1 MPKRKLAAL
10 FLMATSVLTLAL
22 CGTSAAASKDPI
34 VLQIGYENHPGEP
47 VDLAINHWKKLVD
60 ERGDGSLRIEVFPS
74 SQLGSKSDLTDMMLA
89 GDAVCTLLD
98 GTIYADRGVPDC
110 GILYGPYLFSEW
122 DECWNLFKSEWW
134 AEQKRLVSKTGVT
147 VLADNWMYGD
157 RHTLTTRPVNSL
169 TDLQGMKIRVPSNTI
184 QLKSWMVL
192 GAAPTPM
199 PLGDVYTS
207 LQQGVI
213 DGVEN
218 PLPVLYN
225 GRFHEVAK
233 YLLLDGHIKNVT
245 NWCVGTLFFE
255 SLTPEQQELLVSTG
269 MEAGLYNN
277 RLFMETEAEV
287 LEKLKADGVTVVEP
301 SEALLND
308 LVQASQAFYQ
318 LPEFTSRWSKG
329 LYETVKQNMK

>member
-1 MPKRKLAAL
+1 MRQKAFTLLYGIFALMLTVGGSSLAASQE
-10 FLMATSVLTLAL
+10 A
-22 CGTSAAASKDPI
+22 I

-47 VDLAINHWKKLVD
+47 VDLAINHWKDLVE

-74 SQLGSKSDLTDMMLA
+74 SQLGSKSDLTDMMVA

-134 AEQKRLVSKTGVT
+134 AEQKRRVSKTGVT

-157 RHTLTTRPVNSL
+157 RHTLTTRPVNSIA
-169 TDLQGMKIRVPSNTI
+169 DLQGMKIRVPSNTI
-184 QLKSWMVL
+184 QLRSWMVL

-233 YLLLDGHIKNVT
+233 YLLLDGHIKNIT
-245 NWCVGTLFFE
+245 NWCVGTSFFE
-255 SLTPEQQELLVSTG
+255 SLTPEQQDLLVSTG
-269 MEAGLYNN
+269 LEAGLFNN
-277 RLFMETEAEV
+277 KLFMETEAEV
-287 LEKLKADGVTVVEP
+287 LEKLKAEGVTVVEP
-301 SEALLND
+301 SAELKNE

-318 LPEFTSRWSKG
+318 LPEFTSRWSDN